1 LGSIVT
7 IEGADMTTKDSV
19 VRILVA
25 DDSDLIRSGLCSVLQ
40 SRAGWVV
47 CGEATDGKEAL
58 EKAIRLKP
66 DVILVDISMPHL
78 NGFEV
83 ARCIHEQLPDSEVLI
98 VTEHDSR
105 TLAALPSQPGVRGYV
120 MKSRVSFDLIQAVE
134 AASKHQPVS
143 MSPEQKPRD
152 VAVAV

>member
-1 LGSIVT
+1 VT

-40 SRAGWVV
+40 SRPGWVV

-83 ARCIHEQLPDSEVLI
+83 Y
-98 VTEHDSR
+98 SR
-105 TLAALPSQPGVRGYV
+105 TA
-120 MKSRVSFDLIQAVE
+120 
-134 AASKHQPVS
+134 
-143 MSPEQKPRD
+143 PRFRSID
-152 VAVAV
+152 CHGTRFQNIGCATIPTRCAGICHEVQS